1 MFRGEARPV
10 KVETTPFGLK
20 GVRVV
25 DRVEEI
31 ERRLAASPIEEHR
44 AEIPDIV
51 VDAGAGPDGH
61 LPVAER
67 VPCKTNSRAEGV
79 QGRVVAPDR
88 AGNRPLRWASP
99 IGRGDVSNLPVAALE
114 LRRNRAKLISESQV
128 QRQPGYKPVI
138 VLNVEPKSALS
149 PNAGL
154 GGRERA
160 SQCLH
165 VAVDSLGQIRKIG
178 KGYSAPVVEMAIL
191 RNPELIDQCTEL
203 ERVLSLGPVK
213 VVAVRVNVVDVLTV
227 GRNESQA
234 CHGTCR
240 SEAAHVLT
248 RLKDGLRVSDPWR
261 RRRLA
266 RDQISAERKPD
277 RVQEGRREDVRF
289 RKRRELHGA
298 RLIIPLIPVRPV
310 RDLF

>member
-61 LPVAER
+61 LPVAEG

-160 SQCLH
+160 SQCRH
-165 VAVDSLGQIRKIG
+165 VAVNSLGQVREVG
-178 KGYSAPVVEMAIL
+178 KGNSASVVEMAIL
-191 RNPELIDQCTEL
+191 RDPVLIDQCSEL
-203 ERVLSLGPVK
+203 ERVLFLRPEK
-213 VVAVRVNVVDVLTV
+213 VVAIGGNVVHVLPV
-227 GRNESQA
+227 SRDESQSG
-234 CHGTCR
+234 HGACR
-240 SEAAHVLT
+240 SKAA
-248 RLKDGLRVSDPWR
+248 
-261 RRRLA
+261 
-266 RDQISAERKPD
+266 
-277 RVQEGRREDVRF
+277 
-289 RKRRELHGA
+289 
-298 RLIIPLIPVRPV
+298 
-310 RDLF
+310 